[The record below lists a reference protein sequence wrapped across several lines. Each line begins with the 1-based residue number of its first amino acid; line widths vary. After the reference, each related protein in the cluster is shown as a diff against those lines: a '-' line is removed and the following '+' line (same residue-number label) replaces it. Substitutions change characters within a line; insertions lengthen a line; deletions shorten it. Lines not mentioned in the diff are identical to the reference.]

1 LLNLFRTCLD
11 GEIEIFNGLKLNDI
25 DNPFSLGFY
34 KSKKVTFKIPEFEQG
49 NLIILIFYGY
59 IKFSKN

>member
-11 GEIEIFNGLKLNDI
+11 GEIEIFNGLKLKAV

-49 NLIILIFYGY
+49 YLIISLFYGY
-59 IKFSKN
+59 KKFSKN